1 MFSLTNFGLKF
12 MFGRDNARFNFSDFS
27 AVIYF
32 YIAYCFYPNF
42 SITFLTTFLTT
53 LTHLLNSL
61 LFLEIFLN

>member
-12 MFGRDNARFNFSDFS
+12 MFGSDNNRFNFS
-27 AVIYF
+27 AVIFF
-32 YIAYCFYPNF
+32 YIVYCFHPNF
-42 SITFLTTFLTT
+42 SITFLITFSTT

>member
-42 SITFLTTFLTT
+42 SITFLTT